1 MTGKKRPRFVEVEW
15 DDAHSTAEWT
25 ERTKLPDVTKCVSRG
40 WLLRNDKE
48 AVTLAATLQIQNG
61 DDVGEI
67 VSIPR
72 GMVKKMRTLKV

>member
-1 MTGKKRPRFVEVEW
+1 MKKRPRFVEVEW
-15 DDAHSTAEWT
+15 SDCVSSAEWT
-25 ERTKLPDVTKCVSRG
+25 ERKNLPPLTQWVSRG

-48 AVTLAATLQIQNG
+48 AVTLAATLQVENG

-72 GMVKKMRTLKV
+72 GMVQKMRTLKV